1 MIRSLFIFFFFSRWR
16 HLVESRKKKGTLI
29 LRVSSFSVS
38 FQRETRGLVID
49 AKQIITTSNH
59 ARSKLLLFLT
69 RYFYIDAT
77 HGVWR
82 LPCPKTT
89 FLNDVLLFLFLFPPL
104 VLIAGAKQPNDSS
117 LVFKK
122 DVRINRKWRRK
133 KKMNLTTEF
142 TDSMR
147 PHRKKN
153 GWKLEDGSG
162 KWNRAA
168 ANGKGVTHGSQH
180 HQMDEMPFIAFCPS
194 RRFFFS
200 TSCHSIYKRN

>member
-1 MIRSLFIFFFFSRWR
+1 M
-16 HLVESRKKKGTLI
+16 
-29 LRVSSFSVS
+29 RVSSFSVS

-69 RYFYIDAT
+69 RYFYIYAT

-104 VLIAGAKQPNDSS
+104 VLIAGAKQQPNDSS

-133 KKMNLTTEF
+133 KTWIWRRNSRIQCVRTE
-142 TDSMR
+142 R
-147 PHRKKN
+147 KN